1 MEQKEKIR
9 QELTKQVEK
18 QKQDEV
24 KRREQEIV
32 DFKKS
37 LKMMDEN
44 KKKEDQLRGKKMEV
58 SLKIGA
64 DMIGQL
70 QRKVKEREI

>member
-44 KKKEDQLRGKKMEV
+44 KKKED
-58 SLKIGA
+58 
-64 DMIGQL
+64 
-70 QRKVKEREI
+70 

>member
-1 MEQKEKIR
+1 MEQKENIR

-44 KKKEDQLRGKKMEV
+44 KKKED
-58 SLKIGA
+58 
-64 DMIGQL
+64 
-70 QRKVKEREI
+70 